1 MLNSKLISF
10 LLNYNFKIASIIA
23 LFLAILFSILAI
35 NLIPLS
41 RDYENYIELFLNAK
55 NAKSYFNSIESTE
68 IIFSTLA
75 FITRNFIF
83 TALVLGLLGLYIKFK
98 FFLYF
103 KSASL
108 VIIFYYLARFFIVLD
123 VTQLRISFGI
133 SMLLVGFFVCTK
145 KEYLKTF
152 IFFVLAFISH
162 STTLVYIPIL
172 IFSALVKKPDKV
184 FFKIIKLFIFIIIPI
199 ILIGVVFG
207 KSLFSSI
214 SIPLDSLT
222 NNIPDKRIA
231 AYFFE
236 EYDFKIPPL
245 KSDFFFFFKI
255 VSLLFLG
262 FSKKQ
267 NLDENDEI
275 FYITYRAGIVFNF
288 SIFIFIS
295 FHDLYAIASRLSDI
309 SAPFEC
315 IIIAYFI
322 INFPK
327 FAKNKI
333 LIFAFQLVISILIIS
348 KLLFSQKYL
357 FNN

>member
-145 KEYLKTF
+145 KECLGGFGHGGFPGCFAHYSHNVY
-152 IFFVLAFISH
+152 FVHFNGQ
-162 STTLVYIPIL
+162 TGNRPIRT
-172 IFSALVKKPDKV
+172 S
-184 FFKIIKLFIFIIIPI
+184 
-199 ILIGVVFG
+199 G
-207 KSLFSSI
+207 
-214 SIPLDSLT
+214 
-222 NNIPDKRIA
+222 
-231 AYFFE
+231 
-236 EYDFKIPPL
+236 
-245 KSDFFFFFKI
+245 
-255 VSLLFLG
+255 
-262 FSKKQ
+262 
-267 NLDENDEI
+267 
-275 FYITYRAGIVFNF
+275 
-288 SIFIFIS
+288 
-295 FHDLYAIASRLSDI
+295 
-309 SAPFEC
+309 SAPPSSH
-315 IIIAYFI
+315 
-322 INFPK
+322 PK
-327 FAKNKI
+327 
-333 LIFAFQLVISILIIS
+333 
-348 KLLFSQKYL
+348 
-357 FNN
+357 